1 MFGGKFLLLTV
12 VAAAA
17 VAVDLSSARRHKMD
31 TLIDDNL
38 IDDSLIDDNLI
49 DDSPIDEPSK
59 SAKLASEAAA
69 SFRSLVDPND
79 DYRDVWHEVG
89 RRARAK

>member
-17 VAVDLSSARRHKMD
+17 VAVDLSPARRHKMD

-38 IDDSLIDDNLI
+38 IDDNLIDDN
-49 DDSPIDEPSK
+49 PIDEPSK